1 VLVVVQF
8 SVICKVVYIHV
19 TRLSICQTRC
29 ASTHSQAM
37 PSHYPPHVRWAKP
50 LINSVSRKPTR
61 LEYLRMNLL
70 ESHVERCATCEPLLY
85 HRKTRFCRRGCLLE
99 GLVIRDLTV
108 KENGRIYST
117 ERERGYPVR
126 VEVPYQY
133 WAVTALLEQVDC
145 CCVHGR

>member
-1 VLVVVQF
+1 
-8 SVICKVVYIHV
+8 
-19 TRLSICQTRC
+19 
-29 ASTHSQAM
+29 M

-50 LINSVSRKPTR
+50 LVNSVSRKPTR
-61 LEYLRMNLL
+61 LEYLRMN
-70 ESHVERCATCEPLLY
+70 LLY

-99 GLVIRDLTV
+99 GLVLRDLTV
-108 KENGRIYST
+108 KEDGRIYST